1 MHCPLY
7 QEYRSYKCVFSL
19 LQGSIFFPLPDGTGL
34 LYNLLGSSDAPKHS
48 GSIVQDIPCKTSHIE
63 SVTIQNWLRQPQRFR
78 VIIENIRPER
88 LDKSVTLYGLDYID
102 VPAMSKREY
111 KIHFYSYKEGS
122 FLFKVKKAAGMD
134 LLTFLQII

>member
-1 MHCPLY
+1 M
-7 QEYRSYKCVFSL
+7 
-19 LQGSIFFPLPDGTGL
+19 
-34 LYNLLGSSDAPKHS
+34 
-48 GSIVQDIPCKTSHIE
+48 QDIPCKTSHIE
-63 SVTIQNWLRQPQRFR
+63 SVTVQNWLRQPQRFR

-122 FLFKVKKAAGMD
+122 FLFKVKKAAEMD